1 MAKRFSS
8 SWKMNLKLFIITFV
22 TLSIIFYFRLSYSYE
37 CEYQNNDQF
46 IMQGQIDAVRVI
58 NKTVIPYI
66 DDTRKCIMKIESKI
80 KKKWYPSTGHYIFGP
95 DMSEDNACR
104 QAETRAK
111 RKIMNRVLPETMD
124 GKKNLNCDLTTVKNS
139 CKVIYMNVLMPVI
152 GEQRVRME
160 TCE

>member
-1 MAKRFSS
+1 MNYRKIGLYTTLISSLTFQAYSQQCTYKSDDNFSYVGHIES
-8 SWKMNLKLFIITFV
+8 TKIESKKVF
-22 TLSIIFYFRLSYSYE
+22 
-37 CEYQNNDQF
+37 
-46 IMQGQIDAVRVI
+46 
-58 NKTVIPYI
+58 PYV
-66 DDTRKCIMKIESKI
+66 DDTRKCRITLQSRIDCQWHLANAE
-80 KKKWYPSTGHYIFGP
+80 YVFGP